1 MKLYEISYGNG
12 RQGSRSNLGTM
23 FVIANSAKEAKEK
36 LQKQRKVKSVLLGPA
51 KELKVVF

>member
-12 RQGSRSNLGTM
+12 WQGSRSNLGTM
-23 FVIANSAKEAKEK
+23 FVIANSVKEAKEK
-36 LQKQRKVKSVLLGPA
+36 LQKQRNVKPGHMGPA